1 MGESNGAHQSNKIGN
16 KLFEA
21 INKQTH
27 QVDNLEV
34 LVERLCGSVNDL
46 VREVK
51 SMNTGILILLKWCL
65 LGGLLLFTMMLVAVT
80 GVWITTSTIKMGTEN
95 HVTNR

>member
-34 LVERLCGSVNDL
+34 LVEKLCSSVNDL
-46 VREVK
+46 VQEVK
-51 SMNTGILILLKWCL
+51 SMNSGILLLLKWCL
-65 LGGLLLFTMMLVAVT
+65 LGGLLLFTMMLVAIT
-80 GVWITTSTIKMGTEN
+80 GVWVATSTIKIGKDY
-95 HVTNR
+95 HVADR